1 MTIIKVSIICEK
13 HIKTMMCQ
21 NSAKLMASMWNDKKY
36 VLLIQFL
43 LNVCRNKGQNKKIYH
58 SFFFY
63 INRVKLKCLGL
74 LFFHEEIQVAVI
86 GHSEVAL
93 YPWIEV
99 CWFFF
104 SSRYLQLSMAQKSTA
119 QTSFI
124 YCHPFKPESL
134 SLGCLFLSNWTG
146 KKTCQFSDV
155 NKQGQGKSVSHNFTW
170 HLNYSCVCTEEIKN
184 WAEIDWAI
192 SPLGPLHSLLSFSV

>member
-1 MTIIKVSIICEK
+1 MRNISKLWCVRTLPNWWLQCGMIKNMFYWSSFYWMSVGIRDRI
-13 HIKTMMCQ
+13 
-21 NSAKLMASMWNDKKY
+21 KKY
-36 VLLIQFL
+36 ITA
-43 LNVCRNKGQNKKIYH
+43 
-58 SFFFY
+58 FFY

>member
-1 MTIIKVSIICEK
+1 MRNISKLWCVRTLPNWWLQCGMIKNMFYWSSFYWMSVGIRDRI
-13 HIKTMMCQ
+13 
-21 NSAKLMASMWNDKKY
+21 KKY
-36 VLLIQFL
+36 ITA
-43 LNVCRNKGQNKKIYH
+43 
-58 SFFFY
+58 FFFY

-146 KKTCQFSDV
+146 KKTCQFPDV

>member
-1 MTIIKVSIICEK
+1 MRNISKLWCVRTLPNWWLQCGMIKNMFYWSSFYWMSVGIRDRI
-13 HIKTMMCQ
+13 
-21 NSAKLMASMWNDKKY
+21 KKY
-36 VLLIQFL
+36 ITAFL
-43 LNVCRNKGQNKKIYH
+43 
-58 SFFFY
+58 Y

-146 KKTCQFSDV
+146 KKTCQFPDV

>member
-1 MTIIKVSIICEK
+1 MRNISKLWCVRTLPNWWLQCGMIKNMFYWSSFYWMSVGIRDRI
-13 HIKTMMCQ
+13 
-21 NSAKLMASMWNDKKY
+21 KKY
-36 VLLIQFL
+36 ITAFL
-43 LNVCRNKGQNKKIYH
+43 
-58 SFFFY
+58 Y